1 MNAFLFYIT
10 LGLYFIAT
18 VAYLAFLLKPKPLL
32 GRAAHWLI
40 STGFLTHCGFTVSR
54 YIEAGHTPI
63 TNLHESL
70 SFFSL
75 AIVGVFIAFER
86 KYHVFI
92 LGSFVT
98 PLALLLMIAS
108 SLYPASIPLL
118 PPALMSNWL
127 LVHSSLAFVSYATFA
142 VAFGAAIMYL
152 IQEHFLKRKRLGALY
167 QKLPSLDVLDDINY
181 RCLTF
186 GFPLLTVA
194 IITGAIWAETAWGTY
209 WSWDPKET
217 WSLIT
222 WFIYA
227 ALLHGRLT
235 TGWRGRKAAMLSL
248 FGFLIMLFTFLGVS
262 YLPGLQL
269 HSYKQLLGGSNK

>member
-1 MNAFLFYIT
+1 MNALLFYAT
-10 LGLYFIAT
+10 LGIYFIAT
-18 VAYLAFLLKPKPLL
+18 VAYLAYLLKPQEKL
-32 GRAAHWLI
+32 GRAAYLLI
-40 STGFLTHCGFTVSR
+40 SGGFVIHCAFTAAR
-54 YIEAGHTPI
+54 YFEAGHTPI

-75 AIVGVFIAFER
+75 AVIAVFIAFER
-86 KYHVFI
+86 KYRVFI

-98 PLALLLMIAS
+98 PLAFLLMLAS
-108 SLYPASIPLL
+108 SIYPAAIPLL
-118 PPALMSNWL
+118 PPALKSRWL
-127 LVHSSLAFVSYATFA
+127 FIHSTLAFVSYAAFS

-152 IQEHFLKRKRLGALY
+152 IQEHFLKKKRLGALY
-167 QKLPSLDVLDDINY
+167 QKLPALDILDEINY
-181 RCLTF
+181 RCLTL

-235 TGWRGRKAAMLSL
+235 TGWRGRKAALLSII
-248 FGFLIMLFTFLGVS
+248 GFFILLFTFLGVNL
-262 YLPGLQL
+262 LPSDSQ
-269 HSYKQLLGGSNK
+269 HKYDRLLGDKQK

>member
-18 VAYLAFLLKPKPLL
+18 VAYLAFLLKPNPLL

-40 STGFLTHCGFTVSR
+40 STGFLIHCGFTVSR

-108 SLYPASIPLL
+108 SLYPAAIPLL

-127 LVHSSLAFVSYATFA
+127 LVHSTLAFVSYATFA

-152 IQEHFLKRKRLGALY
+152 IQEHFLKRKRLGPLY
-167 QKLPSLDVLDDINY
+167 QKLPSLDVLDEINY

-235 TGWRGRKAAMLSL
+235 TGWRGKKAAILSII
-248 FGFLIMLFTFLGVS
+248 GFCILLFTFLGVNL
-262 YLPGLQL
+262 LPSESQ

>member
-1 MNAFLFYIT
+1 MNALLFYAT
-10 LGLYFIAT
+10 LGLYAAAT
-18 VAYLAFLLKPKPLL
+18 TAYLAYIMKPQQAL
-32 GRAAHWLI
+32 GRAARWLI
-40 STGFLTHCGFTVSR
+40 SSGFLLHCVFTVVR
-54 YIEAGHTPI
+54 YFEAGHTPI

-86 KYHVFI
+86 KYRVAI

-98 PLALLLMIAS
+98 PLALFLMLAS
-108 SLYPASIPLL
+108 STHPSTIPLL
-118 PPALMSNWL
+118 PPALKSKWL
-127 LVHSSLAFVSYATFA
+127 LVHSSLAFISYAMFA

-152 IQEHFLKRKRLGALY
+152 IQERFLKKKRLGPLY
-167 QKLPSLDVLDDINY
+167 QKLPSLDVLDEINY

-235 TGWRGRKAAMLSL
+235 TGWRGKRAAVLSIV
-248 FGFLIMLFTFLGVS
+248 GFFVLLFTFLGVNL
-262 YLPGLQL
+262 LPGESQ
-269 HSYKQLLGGSNK
+269 HTSQRLLGGGNK

>member
-1 MNAFLFYIT
+1 MNAILFYIT
-10 LGLYFIAT
+10 LGLYFFAT
-18 VAYLAFLLKPKPLL
+18 VAYLGFLLKPKPLL

-40 STGFLTHCGFTVSR
+40 SSGFLIHCGFTVLR

-167 QKLPSLDVLDDINY
+167 QKLPSLDILDEINY
-181 RCLTF
+181 
-186 GFPLLTVA
+186 
-194 IITGAIWAETAWGTY
+194 AIWAETAWGTY

-235 TGWRGRKAAMLSL
+235 TGWRGKKAAILSII
-248 FGFLIMLFTFLGVS
+248 GFCILLFTFLGVNL
-262 YLPGLQL
+262 LPSESQ

>member
-1 MNAFLFYIT
+1 MNTILFYST
-10 LGLYFIAT
+10 LTLYAVAT
-18 VAYLAFLLKPKPLL
+18 VAYLAFLLKPRPIL
-32 GRAAHWLI
+32 GRAAHWLVAG
-40 STGFLTHCGFTVSR
+40 GFLIHLAFTIAR
-54 YIEAGHTPI
+54 YVEAGHTPI

-75 AIVGVFIAFER
+75 TIVGVFIVFER

-98 PLALLLMIAS
+98 PIALLLMLAS
-108 SLYPASIPLL
+108 SQYSAAIPEL
-118 PPALMSNWL
+118 PPALKSKWL
-127 LVHSSLAFVSYATFA
+127 FVHSTLAFLSYATFA

-152 IQEHFLKRKRLGALY
+152 IQERFLKKKRLGPLY
-167 QKLPSLDVLDDINY
+167 QKLPSLDLLDEINY
-181 RCLTF
+181 RCLTL

-217 WSLIT
+217 WSLVT
-222 WFIYA
+222 WLIYA

-235 TGWRGRKAAMLSL
+235 TGWRGRRAAYLSIA
-248 FGFLIMLFTFLGVS
+248 GFFILLFTFLGVNL
-262 YLPGLQL
+262 LPGESL
-269 HSYKQLLGGSNK
+269 HSYERLLGGKY

>member
-1 MNAFLFYIT
+1 MNALLFYTT
-10 LGLYFIAT
+10 LGLYAAAT
-18 VAYLAFLLKPKPLL
+18 GAYLLYIVKPHQAL
-32 GRAAHWLI
+32 GRTARWLI
-40 STGFLTHCGFTVSR
+40 SCGFLLHLIFTVMR
-54 YIEAGHTPI
+54 YFEAGHTPI

-75 AIVGVFIAFER
+75 AIVGVFIGFER
-86 KYHVFI
+86 KYHTAI

-98 PLALLLMIAS
+98 PLALLLMVTS
-108 SLYPASIPLL
+108 SIYPPTIPLL
-118 PPALMSNWL
+118 PPALKSNWL
-127 LVHSSLAFVSYATFA
+127 IIHSTLAFISYAMFA

-167 QKLPSLDVLDDINY
+167 QKLPSLDVLDEINY

-186 GFPLLTVA
+186 GFPLLTIA

-222 WFIYA
+222 WLIYA

-235 TGWRGRKAAMLSL
+235 TGWRGRRAAILSII
-248 FGFLIMLFTFLGVS
+248 GFLVLLFTFLGVNL
-262 YLPGLQL
+262 LPSESQ
-269 HSYKQLLGGSNK
+269 HKYERLLGGPNK

>member
-1 MNAFLFYIT
+1 MNALLFYGT
-10 LGLYFIAT
+10 LVIYGAAT
-18 VAYLAFLLKPKPLL
+18 VSYLAYLLKPKEIV
-32 GRAAHWLI
+32 GRAAHWMI
-40 STGFLTHCGFTVSR
+40 ASGFIVHCAFTLDR
-54 YIEAGHTPI
+54 YLEAGHTPI

-75 AIVGVFIAFER
+75 AVVGVFIAFER
-86 KYHVFI
+86 RYHVFI
-92 LGSFVT
+92 LGSFIT
-98 PLALLLMIAS
+98 PLALLLLLMS
-108 SLYPASIPLL
+108 SLYSSAIPHL
-118 PPALMSNWL
+118 PPALKSNWL
-127 LVHSSLAFVSYATFA
+127 FVHTSLAFLSYATFA

-152 IQEHFLKRKRLGALY
+152 IQEHFLKKKRLGPLY
-167 QKLPSLDVLDDINY
+167 QKLPSLVILDEINY

-186 GFPLLTVA
+186 GFPLLTIA

-235 TGWRGRKAAMLSL
+235 TGWRGRRAAILSIV
-248 FGFLIMLFTFLGVS
+248 GFFVLLFTFLGVNL
-262 YLPGLQL
+262 LPGDSL
-269 HSYKQLLGGSNK
+269 HSYDRLLGGKY

>member
-1 MNAFLFYIT
+1 MNALLFYST
-10 LGLYFIAT
+10 LAIYFVAT
-18 VAYLAFLLKPKPLL
+18 VMYMVFLVNPREIL

-40 STGFLTHCGFTVSR
+40 AGGFIIHCAFTIAR
-54 YIEAGHTPI
+54 YVEAGHTPI

-75 AIVGVFIAFER
+75 TVIGVFIAFER

-98 PLALLLMIAS
+98 PLALLLMLAS
-108 SLYPASIPLL
+108 SLYPAAIPEL
-118 PPALMSNWL
+118 PPALKSNWL
-127 LVHSSLAFVSYATFA
+127 FVHSTLAFLSYATFA
-142 VAFGAAIMYL
+142 VAFGSAIMYL
-152 IQEHFLKRKRLGALY
+152 IQEHFLKRKRLGPLY
-167 QKLPSLDVLDDINY
+167 QKLPSLDILDEINY

-217 WSLIT
+217 WSMIT

-235 TGWRGRKAAMLSL
+235 TGWRGRRAAILSIV
-248 FGFLIMLFTFLGVS
+248 GFFFLLFTFLGVNL
-262 YLPGLQL
+262 LPGESQ
-269 HSYKQLLGGSNK
+269 HSYERLLGGK

>member
-1 MNAFLFYIT
+1 MNSLLFYTT
-10 LGLYFIAT
+10 LGLYAIAT
-18 VAYLAFLLKPKPLL
+18 VAYLVYLVKPQQVL
-32 GRAAHWLI
+32 GRAANWLI
-40 STGFLTHCGFTVSR
+40 TAGFLVHCTFTVVR
-54 YIEAGHTPI
+54 YFEAGHTPI

-75 AIVGVFIAFER
+75 TIVGVFIAFEH
-86 KYHVFI
+86 KYHVYI

-98 PLALLLMIAS
+98 PLAFCLMLAS
-108 SLYPASIPLL
+108 SIYPAAIPLL
-118 PPALMSNWL
+118 PPALKSKWL
-127 LVHSSLAFVSYATFA
+127 LVHSSLAFISYATFA

-152 IQEHFLKRKRLGALY
+152 IQEHFLKRKQLGPLY
-167 QKLPSLDVLDDINY
+167 QKLPSLDVLDEINY

-186 GFPLLTVA
+186 GFPLLTIA

-235 TGWRGRKAAMLSL
+235 TGWRGKRAAVLSII
-248 FGFLIMLFTFLGVS
+248 GFFVLLFTFLGVNL
-262 YLPGLQL
+262 LPSESQ
-269 HSYKQLLGGSNK
+269 HKYERLLGGNVK

>member
-1 MNAFLFYIT
+1 MNALLFYIT

-18 VAYLAFLLKPKPLL
+18 VAYLGFLLKPKPLL
-32 GRAAHWLI
+32 GRAAHWMI
-40 STGFLTHCGFTVSR
+40 SAGFLIHCGFTVLR

-108 SLYPASIPLL
+108 SLYPAAIPLL

-127 LVHSSLAFVSYATFA
+127 LVHSTLAFVSYATFA

-167 QKLPSLDVLDDINY
+167 QKLPSLDILDEINY

-235 TGWRGRKAAMLSL
+235 TGWRGKKAAILSII
-248 FGFLIMLFTFLGVS
+248 GFCILLFTFLGVNL
-262 YLPGLQL
+262 LPSESQ

>member
-1 MNAFLFYIT
+1 MNTLLFYST
-10 LGLYFIAT
+10 LGIYCIAT
-18 VAYLAFLLKPKPLL
+18 FIYLAYLLKPREIL
-32 GRAAHWLI
+32 GRSAHWLI
-40 STGFLTHCGFTVSR
+40 ACGFLIHCAFTVAR
-54 YIEAGHTPI
+54 YMEAGHTPI

-75 AIVGVFIAFER
+75 TVVGVFIAFER
-86 KYHVFI
+86 RYRVFI

-98 PLALLLMIAS
+98 PLALLLLAAS
-108 SLYPASIPLL
+108 SLYSSAIPEL
-118 PPALMSNWL
+118 PPALKSNWL
-127 LVHSSLAFVSYATFA
+127 LVHSSLAFLSYATFA

-152 IQEHFLKRKRLGALY
+152 IQEHFLKKKRLGPLY
-167 QKLPSLDVLDDINY
+167 QKLPSLVVLDEINY

-186 GFPLLTVA
+186 GFPLLTIA

-235 TGWRGRKAAMLSL
+235 TGWRGKRAALLSII
-248 FGFLIMLFTFLGVS
+248 GFFVLLFTFLGVNL
-262 YLPGLQL
+262 LPSASL
-269 HSYKQLLGGSNK
+269 HSYDRLLGDKNR

>member
-1 MNAFLFYIT
+1 MNALLFYST
-10 LGLYFIAT
+10 LTIYFVAT
-18 VAYLAFLLKPKPLL
+18 VTYLVYLMKPTQIL
-32 GRAAHWLI
+32 GRAAHWI
-40 STGFLTHCGFTVSR
+40 VAGGFLVHLTFTVAR
-54 YIEAGHTPI
+54 YFEAGHTPI

-75 AIVGVFIAFER
+75 TIIGVFIIFER

-98 PLALLLMIAS
+98 PLALLLMLAS
-108 SLYPASIPLL
+108 SQYPSAIPEL
-118 PPALMSNWL
+118 PPALKSKWL
-127 LVHSSLAFVSYATFA
+127 FVHSTLAFLSYATFA

-152 IQEHFLKRKRLGALY
+152 IQERFLKKKRLGPLY
-167 QKLPSLDVLDDINY
+167 QKLPSLDILDEINY

-222 WFIYA
+222 WLIYA

-235 TGWRGRKAAMLSL
+235 TGWRGRRAAYLSIV
-248 FGFLIMLFTFLGVS
+248 GFFILLFTFLGVNL
-262 YLPGLQL
+262 LPGESL
-269 HSYKQLLGGSNK
+269 HSYERLLGGKYR

>member
-1 MNAFLFYIT
+1 MNAILYYGTLTLYAAATIT
-10 LGLYFIAT
+10 
-18 VAYLAFLLKPKPLL
+18 YLVFLLKPRPIL
-32 GRAAHWLI
+32 GRVAHWLI
-40 STGFLTHCGFTVSR
+40 AGGFIIHLTFTVAR
-54 YIEAGHTPI
+54 YFEAGHTPI

-75 AIVGVFIAFER
+75 TVIGVFIIFER

-92 LGSFVT
+92 LGSFIT
-98 PLALLLMIAS
+98 PLALLLMLAS
-108 SLYPASIPLL
+108 SRYSAAIPQL
-118 PPALMSNWL
+118 PPALKSKWL
-127 LVHSSLAFVSYATFA
+127 FVHTTLAFLSYATFA

-152 IQEHFLKRKRLGALY
+152 IQERFLKKKRLGPLY
-167 QKLPSLDVLDDINY
+167 QKLPSLDILDEINY
-181 RCLTF
+181 RCLTL

-222 WFIYA
+222 WLIYA

-235 TGWRGRKAAMLSL
+235 TGWRGRRAAYLSIA
-248 FGFLIMLFTFLGVS
+248 GFFILLFTFLGVNL
-262 YLPGLQL
+262 LPGESL
-269 HSYKQLLGGSNK
+269 HSYERLLGGKY

>member
-1 MNAFLFYIT
+1 MNALLFYTT
-10 LGLYFIAT
+10 LGLYLVAT
-18 VAYLAFLLKPKPLL
+18 IAYLVYLVKPQQVL
-32 GRAAHWLI
+32 GRTAYWLI
-40 STGFLTHCGFTVSR
+40 LSGFLVHCTFTVVR
-54 YIEAGHTPI
+54 YFEAGHTPI

-75 AIVGVFIAFER
+75 CIVGVFIAFER
-86 KYHVFI
+86 RYHASI

-98 PLALLLMIAS
+98 PIALLLMTAS
-108 SLYPASIPLL
+108 SLYPAAIPLL
-118 PPALMSNWL
+118 PPALKSKWL
-127 LVHSSLAFVSYATFA
+127 IVHSTLAFLSYATFA

-152 IQEHFLKRKRLGALY
+152 IQQHFLKRKRLGPFY
-167 QKLPSLDVLDDINY
+167 QKLPSLDVLDEINY

-235 TGWRGRKAAMLSL
+235 VGWRGRRAAVLSII
-248 FGFLIMLFTFLGVS
+248 GFFVLLFTFLGVNL
-262 YLPGLQL
+262 LPGESQ
-269 HSYKQLLGGSNK
+269 HTYQRLLGGSDK

>member
-1 MNAFLFYIT
+1 MNAILFYSALVIY
-10 LGLYFIAT
+10 LLAT
-18 VAYLAFLLKPKPLL
+18 VTYFVYLLKPRVIL
-32 GRAAHWLI
+32 GRAAHWMI
-40 STGFLTHCGFTVSR
+40 ASGFIVHLLFTVAR
-54 YIEAGHTPI
+54 YIQAGHTPI

-75 AIVGVFIAFER
+75 AVVGVFIAFER
-86 KYHVFI
+86 RYHVFI

-98 PLALLLMIAS
+98 PLALLLLLAS
-108 SLYPASIPLL
+108 SLYPSAIPQL
-118 PPALMSNWL
+118 PPALRSNWL
-127 LVHSSLAFVSYATFA
+127 FVHSSLAFLSYAAFA

-152 IQEHFLKRKRLGALY
+152 IQEHFLKKKRLGPLY
-167 QKLPSLDVLDDINY
+167 QKLPSLVLLDEINY

-186 GFPLLTVA
+186 GFPLLTIA

-235 TGWRGRKAAMLSL
+235 TGWRGRRAALLSIV
-248 FGFLIMLFTFLGVS
+248 GFFVLLFTFLGVNL
-262 YLPGLQL
+262 LPGESL
-269 HSYKQLLGGSNK
+269 HSYGRMLGDKY

>member
-1 MNAFLFYIT
+1 MNALFFYLT
-10 LGLYFIAT
+10 LGLYFLAT
-18 VAYLAFLLKPKPLL
+18 AAYLGYLLKPQQTL
-32 GRAAHWLI
+32 GRAAQWLI
-40 STGFLTHCGFTVSR
+40 SSGFVIHCIFTLVR
-54 YIEAGHTPI
+54 YVEAGHTPI

-108 SLYPASIPLL
+108 SIYPATIPLL
-118 PPALMSNWL
+118 PPALKSNWL
-127 LVHSSLAFVSYATFA
+127 LIHSSLAFISYAMFT

-152 IQEHFLKRKRLGALY
+152 IQQHFLKKKRLGPLY
-167 QKLPSLDVLDDINY
+167 QKLPSLDILDDINY

-186 GFPLLTVA
+186 GFPLLTIA

-227 ALLHGRLT
+227 ALLHSRLT
-235 TGWRGRKAAMLSL
+235 IGWRGKKAAILAIV
-248 FGFLIMLFTFLGVS
+248 GFFFLLFTFLGVNL
-262 YLPGLQL
+262 LPSQSQ
-269 HSYKQLLGGSNK
+269 HSYQRLLGGATK

>member
-1 MNAFLFYIT
+1 MNVLLFYTT

-18 VAYLAFLLKPKPLL
+18 LAYLVFLARPRQAL
-32 GRAAHWLI
+32 GRAAEWLI
-40 STGFLTHCGFTVSR
+40 LAGFLVHVTFTVLR
-54 YIEAGHTPI
+54 YLEAGHTPI

-75 AIVGVFIAFER
+75 TIAGVFIAFNR
-86 KYHVFI
+86 KYHVAI

-98 PLALLLMIAS
+98 PLAFLLMLAS
-108 SLYPASIPLL
+108 SIYPSAIPLL

-127 LVHSSLAFVSYATFA
+127 MVHSTLAFISYATFT
-142 VAFGAAIMYL
+142 VAFGAAVMYL
-152 IQEHFLKRKRLGALY
+152 IQERFLKKKRLGPLY
-167 QKLPSLDVLDDINY
+167 QKLPSLDVLDEINY
-181 RCLTF
+181 RCLSF
-186 GFPLLTVA
+186 GFPLLTIA

-235 TGWRGRKAAMLSL
+235 TGWRGRRAAILAIV
-248 FGFLIMLFTFLGVS
+248 GFFVLLFTFLGVNL
-262 YLPGLQL
+262 LPSESQ
-269 HSYKQLLGGSNK
+269 HSYQRLLGGK

>member
-1 MNAFLFYIT
+1 MNALLFYST
-10 LGLYFIAT
+10 LCIYFIAT
-18 VAYLAFLLKPKPLL
+18 VTYMVYLVKPREIL

-40 STGFLTHCGFTVSR
+40 AGGFLVHCAFTVAR
-54 YIEAGHTPI
+54 YFEAGHTPI

-75 AIVGVFIAFER
+75 TVIGVFIAFER

-98 PLALLLMIAS
+98 PLALILMLAS
-108 SLYPASIPLL
+108 SLYPSAIPEL
-118 PPALMSNWL
+118 PPALMSKWL
-127 LVHSSLAFVSYATFA
+127 FVHTTLAFISYASFA

-152 IQEHFLKRKRLGALY
+152 IQERFLKKKRLGPLY
-167 QKLPSLDVLDDINY
+167 QKLPSLDILDEINY
-181 RCLTF
+181 RCLTI
-186 GFPLLTVA
+186 GFPLLTIA

-235 TGWRGRKAAMLSL
+235 TGWRGKRAAL
-248 FGFLIMLFTFLGVS
+248 FSIVGFFVLLFTFLGVNL
-262 YLPGLQL
+262 LPSESM
-269 HSYKQLLGGSNK
+269 HSYQRLLGGKN

>member
-1 MNAFLFYIT
+1 MNALLFYST
-10 LGLYFIAT
+10 LCIYFVAT
-18 VAYLAFLLKPKPLL
+18 VTYMAYLLKPRDIL

-40 STGFLTHCGFTVSR
+40 AGGFLVHCAFTVAR
-54 YIEAGHTPI
+54 YFEAGHTPI

-75 AIVGVFIAFER
+75 TVIGVFIAFER

-98 PLALLLMIAS
+98 PLALILMLAS
-108 SLYPASIPLL
+108 SIYSSAIPEL

-127 LVHSSLAFVSYATFA
+127 FVHSTLAFISYATFA

-152 IQEHFLKRKRLGALY
+152 IQEHFLKKKRLGPLY
-167 QKLPSLDVLDDINY
+167 QKLPSLDILDEINY

-235 TGWRGRKAAMLSL
+235 TGWRGKRAAL
-248 FGFLIMLFTFLGVS
+248 FSIVGFFVLLFTFLGVNL
-262 YLPGLQL
+262 LPSESM
-269 HSYKQLLGGSNK
+269 HSYERLLGGKYR

>member
-1 MNAFLFYIT
+1 MNALLFYST
-10 LGLYFIAT
+10 LGIYCIAT
-18 VAYLAFLLKPKPLL
+18 FIYLVYLLKPREIL
-32 GRAAHWLI
+32 GRSAHWLI
-40 STGFLTHCGFTVSR
+40 AAGFLIHCAFTVIR

-75 AIVGVFIAFER
+75 AVVGVFIAFER

-98 PLALLLMIAS
+98 PLAFLLLLAS
-108 SLYPASIPLL
+108 SLHSSAIPLL
-118 PPALMSNWL
+118 PPALKSKWL
-127 LVHSSLAFVSYATFA
+127 LVHSSLAFLSYATFA

-152 IQEHFLKRKRLGALY
+152 IQEHFLKKKRLGPLY
-167 QKLPSLDVLDDINY
+167 QKLPSLVILDEINY

-186 GFPLLTVA
+186 GFPLLTIA

-235 TGWRGRKAAMLSL
+235 TGWRGKRAAMLSII
-248 FGFLIMLFTFLGVS
+248 GFCVMLFTFLGVNL
-262 YLPGLQL
+262 LPSASL
-269 HSYKQLLGGSNK
+269 HSYDRLLGEKYR

>member
-40 STGFLTHCGFTVSR
+40 STGFLIHCGFTVSR

-108 SLYPASIPLL
+108 SLYPAAIPLL

-127 LVHSSLAFVSYATFA
+127 LVHSTLAFVSYATFA

-167 QKLPSLDVLDDINY
+167 QKLPSLDILDEINY

-235 TGWRGRKAAMLSL
+235 TGWRGKKAAILSII
-248 FGFLIMLFTFLGVS
+248 GFCILLFTFLGVNL
-262 YLPGLQL
+262 LPSESQ